1 MRTVDAAS
9 VFVRAAVTIAAALL
23 PPSGAP
29 CAFAVTDVA
38 GAVGVAVTD
47 VAGAVGVAVT
57 DVAGAV
63 GVAAALWLLA
73 PEPHAVMTA
82 ADPQAARARP
92 IKSFTLATRAGPRAR
107 RNKWFTKTPFRLPV
121 GVWDAREKSSGGQ
134 EEAEWKQGEG
144 PS

>member
-1 MRTVDAAS
+1 MLSVPSQPRPRTSVRSNITPLPASVPAPVMRTVDAAS

-57 DVAGAV
+57 DVAGGGGV
-63 GVAAALWLLA
+63 GGA
-73 PEPHAVMTA
+73 
-82 ADPQAARARP
+82 
-92 IKSFTLATRAGPRAR
+92 
-107 RNKWFTKTPFRLPV
+107 
-121 GVWDAREKSSGGQ
+121 
-134 EEAEWKQGEG
+134 GEG
-144 PS
+144 GGAGE